1 MAHRG
6 AVKTVTRKGKA
17 RNVPAT
23 MLNAFEQRGWVQTPA
38 VRPAP
43 DPVEAKAAKPKKEK
57 PEGDVDTEK

>member
-6 AVKTVTRKGKA
+6 ATKTVTRNGKT
-17 RNVPAT
+17 RNIPAT
-23 MLNAFEQRGWVQTPA
+23 MLNAYERRGWMQTS

-57 PEGDVDTEK
+57 SEGDVDTEK